1 MNKKISILISML
13 TLNLMIFSVPSQA
26 KENATV
32 TKYTISVDSKYN
44 IPYSG
49 TTKNLFPNGF
59 TPGFGSGLTV
69 KSYKENGAIEF
80 YSITDR
86 GPNGDSPKYKEGDK
100 KYDSKIFPSPNFT
113 PSIAV
118 LKLENNKVTVTN
130 TLPLKNKNGQNISG
144 LPITPG
150 SVGSTG
156 EIALDSNLKK
166 LPYDNNGLDTESIA
180 VDSEGNFWTSDEYGP
195 FIIKFDKNG
204 KELQRYAPGAGLP
217 EILKYRQPNRGFEGL
232 TISPSGKIFAAVQ
245 SGLNVNGETDSTAQ
259 FTRIIE
265 LDPKTGKVRTFA
277 YPIDADAYK
286 KVKDAKIGD
295 IYAVSDTKMLIIEQG
310 SDKDGKMRNLIY
322 SIDLSSASD
331 ITDIQYE
338 GKAPE
343 YTKNMS
349 LLSNVNPI
357 KKELLVDL
365 REYGWDIEKAEG
377 LCVLPDGKTIAVVN
391 DNDFGMK
398 TKITDSQNSNSS
410 LGDYIINSDGT
421 TSYKEKITKAS
432 FDIVENSA
440 AEKNPQLWLFKLSNS
455 LLDENKK

>member
-1 MNKKISILISML
+1 MNKKISLLISML
-13 TLNLMIFSVPSQA
+13 ALNLMIFSVPSQA

-32 TKYTISVDSKYN
+32 TKYTISVDTKYN
-44 IPYSG
+44 VPSSDS
-49 TTKNLFPNGF
+49 TKSLFPNGF
-59 TPGFGSGLTV
+59 KPGFGSGLTV

-86 GPNGDSPKYKEGDK
+86 GPNGDSPKYKEGEK
-100 KYDSKIFPSPNFT
+100 KYDTKIFPSPNFT

-118 LKLENNKVTVTN
+118 LKLENNNVAVTD
-130 TLPLKNKNGQNISG
+130 TLPLKNKNGQNITG

-150 SVGSTG
+150 SVGATG
-156 EIALDSNLKK
+156 EIALDSSLKK
-166 LPYDNNGLDTESIA
+166 LSYDNNGLDTESIA

-204 KELQRYAPGAGLP
+204 KELQRYQPGTGLP

-232 TISPSGKIFAAVQ
+232 TISPSGKVFAAVQ

-259 FTRIIE
+259 FTRIVE
-265 LDPKTGKVRTFA
+265 LDPKTGKTRTFA
-277 YPIDADAYK
+277 YPIDVAAYK

-295 IYAVSDTKMLIIEQG
+295 IYAISDTKMLIIEQG

-322 SIDLSSASD
+322 NIDLSTATD
-331 ITDIQYE
+331 ITDLQYE
-338 GKAPE
+338 GKALE
-343 YTKNMS
+343 YAKNMS
-349 LLSNVNPI
+349 LLTNVKPA

-398 TKITDSQNSNSS
+398 VNITDAQNAGSS
-410 LGDYIINSDGT
+410 LGDYLINSDGT
-421 TSYKEKITKAS
+421 TTYKDKAAKAT
-432 FDIVENSA
+432 FNIVENSA
-440 AEKNPQLWLFKLSNS
+440 TEKNPQLWLFKLSNS
-455 LLDENKK
+455 LLTGTNK